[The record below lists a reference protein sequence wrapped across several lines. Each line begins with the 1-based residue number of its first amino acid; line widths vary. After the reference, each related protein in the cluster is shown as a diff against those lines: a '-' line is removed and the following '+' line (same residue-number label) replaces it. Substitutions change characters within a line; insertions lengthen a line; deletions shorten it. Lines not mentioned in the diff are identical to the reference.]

1 MLISNRPGYV
11 LSGSAHAALLVA
23 TLLSFSQTR
32 KFEDAQE
39 SIPVEM
45 LSNQQFNEIMKGEKT
60 AKDVKPTPK
69 ADKLADITET
79 KPQPPVAEAKK
90 DIPTPPPP
98 LKRQADP
105 GEAETQDVPTPP
117 QRTADIP
124 PPEPPKPEPKSQP
137 VKPPPAPPVAEKPP
151 AEDAEPLVPKPPP
164 RPDLTKVEPKKPE
177 FKPDQLA
184 KLLEQQKQKDQVQKP
199 VEKPVVEKP
208 KSADETEPAHKFNV
222 ADINRLLSKEAPQR
236 RASTSS
242 QLQQVASLGAPNAS
256 AAKMSPSLWGQLDAL
271 LQDQYKQ
278 CWSYIGLATQ
288 PKYIPEIRVEYNQD
302 GTLLGQPSLVNPP
315 SDPSKRSLAESAMR
329 AVRRCN
335 PLHIPAL
342 YQPFYEEWKGRIVR
356 FDPDEMS

>member
-1 MLISNRPGYV
+1 MVLSNRPGYV

-32 KFEDAQE
+32 KFDDAQE

-69 ADKLADITET
+69 ADKRADVTET

-117 QRTADIP
+117 QRTADIT
-124 PPEPPKPEPKSQP
+124 PPEPPKPEPKPQP

-164 RPDLTKVEPKKPE
+164 RPDLAKAEPKKPE

-184 KLLEQQKQKDQVQKP
+184 KLLEQQKQKDQAQKP
-199 VEKPVVEKP
+199 VEKPVAKP
-208 KSADETEPAHKFNV
+208 KSGDETEQAHKFDV

-278 CWSYIGLATQ
+278 CWSYIGLSGQ
-288 PKYIPEIRVEYNQD
+288 PKYVPEIRVEYNQD
-302 GTLLGQPSLVNPP
+302 GTLSGQPSLVNPP

-335 PLHIPAL
+335 PLHIPPL
-342 YQPFYEEWKGRIVR
+342 YQPFYDEWKGRIVR